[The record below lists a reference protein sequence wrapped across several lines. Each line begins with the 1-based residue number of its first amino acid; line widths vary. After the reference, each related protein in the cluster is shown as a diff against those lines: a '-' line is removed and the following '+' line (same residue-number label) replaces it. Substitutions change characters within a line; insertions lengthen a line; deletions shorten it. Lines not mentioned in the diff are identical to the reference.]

1 MSDTSTRRTT
11 SPDLAVKSV
20 ALVGVNG
27 FGLQHLLALQP
38 LIDNE
43 RCQLVAVADP
53 SPPMGRSRDLV
64 GNTPQFDSLEEL
76 LGAHTPDVVI
86 IATPLHTHRALA
98 VSAMRAGCNVL
109 LEKPPTVS
117 LAEFSELLDVV
128 RETGRAC
135 QVGFQ
140 SLASSAYTE
149 IGQVVA
155 AGDIGEVTG
164 IGIVGTWVRPTSYY
178 ARAPWAGRRSFRGLP
193 VVDGVVTNPLS
204 HAIASA
210 LRIDGSRRTE
220 DVAKVEL
227 DLFRAHDIEA
237 DDTSS
242 VVITTAGGTRIAAGL
257 TLCAAV
263 QSEPRI
269 IVHGSSGSITH
280 FYKADLV
287 EVTTAAGTRRIE
299 CTSTSLL
306 ENLLDH
312 VADPEV
318 ALLSS
323 LEDSGAFMRVLEAV
337 RAAPDPTPVA
347 DELVEWRTDEVGHH
361 PVLRDVESWCER
373 VAAQLQSFSTLGA
386 PWTH

>member
-1 MSDTSTRRTT
+1 MSDSSTRRNA
-11 SPDLAVKSV
+11 SPAPDPANI

-27 FGLQHLLALQP
+27 YGLQHLLSLQP

-43 RCQLVAVADP
+43 RCRLVAVADP
-53 SPPMGRSRDLV
+53 SPPSGRS
-64 GNTPQFDSLEEL
+64 EEL
-76 LGAHTPDVVI
+76 LGDTPRFASLADLLEAHTPDVVI
-86 IATPLHTHRALA
+86 VSTPLHTHRPLAATAL
-98 VSAMRAGCNVL
+98 RAGCDVL

-140 SLASSAYTE
+140 SLGSSAHAE
-149 IGQVVA
+149 IERMVA
-155 AGDIGEVTG
+155 AGEIGEVTG

-178 ARAPWAGRRSFRGLP
+178 ARAPWAGLRTFRGLP

-204 HAIASA
+204 HSIASA
-210 LRIDGSRRTE
+210 LRIVGARRIV
-220 DVAKVEL
+220 DVSDVEL
-227 DLFRAHDIEA
+227 DLYRAHDIEA

-242 VVITTAGGTRIAAGL
+242 VVITTARGTRIAAGL
-257 TLCAAV
+257 TLCAAA

-269 IVHGSSGSITH
+269 IVHGSTGSIIH
-280 FYKADLV
+280 YYNLDRV

-299 CTSTSLL
+299 CTNTSLL

-312 VADPEV
+312 AADPAV

-337 RAAPDPTPVA
+337 RTAPDPAPVA
-347 DELVEWRTDEVGHH
+347 DELVEWRTDGVGHH
-361 PVLRDVESWCER
+361 PVLDDVEAWCER
-373 VAAQLQSFSTLGA
+373 VAKELQTFTTLGA
-386 PWTH
+386 PWTN